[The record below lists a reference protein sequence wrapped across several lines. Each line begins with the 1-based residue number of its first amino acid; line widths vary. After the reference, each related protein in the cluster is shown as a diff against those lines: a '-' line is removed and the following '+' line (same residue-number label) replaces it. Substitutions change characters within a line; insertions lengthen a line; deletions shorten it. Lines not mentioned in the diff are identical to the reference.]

1 VRFRSL
7 DIFIDTRLV
16 GVLFQYGEGAGA
28 ITRLQPEP
36 GYWLDPQAPVLSWA
50 THFDDATDRAAF
62 VAQYTVQPFF
72 NGVGERLPRFFQNLL
87 PEGPLRRHLEQLR
100 GCAPDDH
107 FDLLAM
113 CGDDLPGAVR
123 ATPSAQSRT
132 ATAAIVTQH
141 QDALEL
147 SVVDDP
153 VAGAVSLSGIQPKLG
168 LVEKGGRYVART
180 RTRSD
185 GLHIIA
191 KLPALDYAL
200 LPEVEHLSLQLAQA
214 AGVNVCQAS
223 LRPVS
228 DIHLDDQPFVLH
240 AGANFLAVERFD
252 RDGTRHIHC
261 EDFAQ
266 VLGLDPLDKY
276 KDPQQ
281 RANYAALLLTLR
293 ESMGLGDEAAHELL
307 RRLMVNEML
316 GNYDAHV
323 KNFGVIYADGRTPA
337 LSPAYDVVAYAAYL
351 GGRGHALKFYPGAP
365 DRAQITPALLRQLCN
380 ASGLLE
386 TRVHAVLRDTVRRAL
401 ATWPALIEASE
412 LMPEQKKRLLAH
424 FHAVPAVEA
433 LVQRYRRAGSAGRL
447 VSPP

>member
-1 VRFRSL
+1 MRFRSL

-16 GVLFQYGEGAGA
+16 GVLFQYGQGAGA

-36 GYWLDPQAPVLSWA
+36 SYWLDARAPVLSWA
-50 THFDDATDRAAF
+50 THFNEPGDRAAF

-87 PEGPLRRHLEQLR
+87 PEGPLRKHLEQLR

-141 QDALEL
+141 QDALEV

-180 RTRSD
+180 RARSD

-191 KLPALDYAL
+191 KLPAVDYAL

-214 AGVNVCQAS
+214 AGVQVCQAS

-228 DIHLDDQPFVLH
+228 DIDLQDQPFVLN

-252 RDGTRHIHC
+252 RNGTRHIHC

-293 ESMGLGDEAAHELL
+293 ESMGLGDETAHELL

-351 GGRGHALKFYPGAP
+351 GGRGHALKFFPGAP
-365 DRAQITPALLRQLCN
+365 DRALLTPALVRQLCN

-386 TRVHAVLRDTVRRAL
+386 TRVRAL
-401 ATWPALIEASE
+401 LRETVARALDTWPEMIKASAL
-412 LMPEQKKRLLAH
+412 MTEQKTRLLAH
-424 FHAVPAVEA
+424 FQAVPAVQSLA
-433 LVQRYRRAGSAGRL
+433 GRRASQPRTAQQAR
-447 VSPP
+447 

>member
-1 VRFRSL
+1 MRFRSL
-7 DIFIDTRLV
+7 DIHLEQRLV
-16 GVLFQYGEGAGA
+16 GVLFQYGQGANA

-36 GYWLDPQAPVLSWA
+36 GFWLDPQAPVLSWSA
-50 THFDDATDRAAF
+50 RFADAADRATF
-62 VAQYTVQPFF
+62 VAQHAVQPFF
-72 NGVGERLPRFFQNLL
+72 NGQGERLPTFFQNLL

-123 ATPSAQSRT
+123 ATPSAQSRL

-141 QDALEL
+141 QDALEA

-168 LVEKGGRYVART
+168 LVEAGGRYVART
-180 RTRSD
+180 RAD
-185 GLHIIA
+185 GGSGVHIIA
-191 KLPALDYAL
+191 KLPAVDYAL
-200 LPEVEHLSLQLAQA
+200 LPEVEALSLQLAQA
-214 AGVNVCQAS
+214 AGVQVCRAS

-228 DIHLDDQPFVLH
+228 DIELQDTPFALH
-240 AGANFLAVERFD
+240 TGAHFLAVERFD
-252 RDGTRHIHC
+252 RAGARHIHC

-276 KDPQQ
+276 QDPQQ

-323 KNFGVIYADGRTPA
+323 KNFGVVYADGRTPA

-351 GGRGHALKFYPGAP
+351 GGRGHALRFFPGAP
-365 DRAQITPALLRQLCN
+365 DRAQLTPTLVRQLCN
-380 ASGLLE
+380 AAGLLE
-386 TRVHAVLRDTVRRAL
+386 TRVRAVLRETVERAL
-401 ATWPALIEASE
+401 QAWPALIEASP
-412 LMPEQKKRLLAH
+412 LLPEQKARLLAH
-424 FHAVPAVEA
+424 FQAVPAVQA
-433 LVQRYRRAGSAGRL
+433 VGRRRGR
-447 VSPP
+447 VPAR

>member
-1 VRFRSL
+1 MRFRSL
-7 DIFIDTRLV
+7 DIFIDARLV
-16 GVLFQYGEGAGA
+16 GVLFQYGQGAGA

-36 GYWLDPQAPVLSWA
+36 AYWLDPAAPVLSWA
-50 THFDDATDRAAF
+50 AHFADPNDRAAF
-62 VAQYTVQPFF
+62 VSQYTVQPFF
-72 NGVGERLPRFFQNLL
+72 NGVGERLPHFFQNLL
-87 PEGPLRRHLEQLR
+87 PEGPLRKHLEQLR
-100 GCAPDDH
+100 GCPPDDH

-141 QDALEL
+141 QDALEP

-180 RTRSD
+180 RARAN
-185 GLHIIA
+185 GVHIIA
-191 KLPALDYAL
+191 KLPAVDYAL

-214 AGVNVCQAS
+214 AGVQVCRAS

-228 DIHLDDQPFVLH
+228 DIDLQDQPFALN

-252 RDGTRHIHC
+252 REGTHHIHC

-276 KDPQQ
+276 KDPLQ

-293 ESMGLGDEAAHELL
+293 ESMGLGDDAAHELL

-323 KNFGVIYADGRTPA
+323 KNFGVIYADGRSPA
-337 LSPAYDVVAYAAYL
+337 LSPAYDVVAYAAWL
-351 GGRGHALKFYPGAP
+351 GGRGHALKFFPGAP
-365 DRAQITPALLRQLCN
+365 ERAQLTPLLVRQLCN

-386 TRVHAVLRDTVRRAL
+386 TRVRAVLRDAVGRAL
-401 ATWPALIEASE
+401 ETWPALIEASA
-412 LMPEQKKRLLAH
+412 LLPEQKARLLAH
-424 FHAVPAVEA
+424 FHAVPAVQS
-433 LVQRYRRAGSAGRL
+433 LSGRRVRASAD
-447 VSPP
+447 

>member
-1 VRFRSL
+1 MRFRSL
-7 DIFIDTRLV
+7 DITLDDRLV
-16 GVLFQYGEGAGA
+16 GVLFQYGQGAGA

-36 GYWLDPQAPVLSWA
+36 AYWLDRQAPPVLSWA
-50 THFDDATDRAAF
+50 ARFADAADRAAF
-62 VAQYTVQPFF
+62 VHQHTAQPFF
-72 NGVGERLPRFFQNLL
+72 NGVGERLPAFFQNLL

-107 FDLLAM
+107 FDILAM

-123 ATPSAQSRT
+123 ATPSAQSRQ

-141 QDALEL
+141 QDALEP

-180 RTRSD
+180 RARPD
-185 GLHIIA
+185 GVHIIA
-191 KLPALDYAL
+191 KLPAADYAL
-200 LPEVEHLSLQLAQA
+200 LPEVEALSLQLAHA
-214 AGVNVCQAS
+214 AGVRVCAAS

-228 DIHLDDQPFVLH
+228 DIEGQDQPFTLH
-240 AGANFLAVERFD
+240 AGANFLAVQRFD
-252 RDGTRHIHC
+252 RDGARHIHC

-276 KDPQQ
+276 RDPRQ

-323 KNFGVIYADGRTPA
+323 KNFGVVYADGRTPA

-351 GGRGHALKFYPGAP
+351 GGRGHALKFFPGAP
-365 DRAQITPALLRQLCN
+365 ERAQLTPALVRQLCN
-380 ASGLLE
+380 AAGLLE
-386 TRVHAVLRDTVRRAL
+386 TRVRAVLRETVARAL
-401 ATWPALIEASE
+401 ETWPALIEASE
-412 LMPEQKKRLLAH
+412 LLPEQKARLLAH
-424 FHAVPAVEA
+424 FHAVPAVQTLA
-433 LVQRYRRAGSAGRL
+433 RRGHRARAAA
-447 VSPP
+447 